1 MKKISVEI
9 WSDIVCPFCYIGK
22 RRLENALAKF
32 PHRDAIDIHWRS
44 FELDADSNPQPG
56 EGTLYKRLAAKYG
69 NTEEWARQMSA
80 NMTEMAAAEGLAFD
94 FDRAVPAN
102 TFRAHRLV
110 HLAEQHGL
118 QDAAKERL
126 FKAYLEEGLDIN
138 DVPTLQALAAELQ
151 LPADAVT
158 EALTSDAFA
167 QEVRHD
173 EYQARQIGVRG
184 VPYFVFDDKYA
195 VSGAQPTELFEEVLA
210 KVWEEARPR
219 PVELTG
225 AAGAACDLDGNC

>member
-1 MKKISVEI
+1 MKKIPVEI

-22 RRLENALAKF
+22 RRLEKAMASF
-32 PHRDAIDIHWRS
+32 PHADALEITWRS
-44 FELDADSNPQPG
+44 FELDPEANPVPG
-56 EGTLYKRLAAKYG
+56 ENQYRRLATKYG
-69 NTEEWARQMSA
+69 KTEEWARQMSA
-80 NMTEMAAAEGLAFD
+80 TMTQTAAEEGLAFD
-94 FDRAVPAN
+94 FDHAVPAN

-110 HLAEQHGL
+110 HLAARHGM

-126 FKAYLEEGLDIN
+126 FKAYLEQGLDIN
-138 DVPTLQALAAELQ
+138 DVPTLSRLAQELG
-151 LPADAVT
+151 LPADRTAQVL
-158 EALTSDAFA
+158 ASDEFA

-195 VSGAQPTELFEEVLA
+195 VSGAQPAELFAEVLA
-210 KVWEEARPR
+210 RVWEEARPQ

-225 AAGAACDLDGNC
+225 SASGAACDIDGNC

>member
-44 FELDADSNPQPG
+44 FELDAAANPQPG
-56 EGTLYKRLAAKYG
+56 ESLYKHLAAKYG
-69 NTEEWARQMSA
+69 NTEAWARQMAA
-80 NMTEMAAAEGLAFD
+80 NMAASAAEEGLAFD
-94 FDRAVPAN
+94 FDRAVLAN

-110 HLAEQHGL
+110 HLAAQHGQ

-126 FKAYLEEGLDIN
+126 FKAYLEEGRDIN
-138 DVPTLQALAAELQ
+138 DVPTLQELAAELQ

-158 EALTSDAFA
+158 QVLTSEAFA

-219 PVELTG
+219 PVEL
-225 AAGAACDLDGNC
+225 AGTADAACDLDGNC